1 MKKKDLVERLSYKFC
16 ELEKEDL
23 EFIVTSFFETLKEEL
38 KKGNRIEFR
47 DFGVLLVK
55 KSRGIIFKNPRN
67 NQRYYVKEKFRV
79 LFKVGKEFK
88 ERLNT
93 PFLGSLDLGTQ
104 SFRLCLGK
112 CNQGEVR
119 YLVKDRINVRL
130 GEGFGDKGIISKE
143 AMKRGLEALRSFKE
157 LLDRFD
163 VQRYRAVGTA
173 IFRMAKN
180 AEEFLKKAEEIGI
193 KIDVISPEE
202 EAELD
207 LLGIMAGL
215 EEAGLNCNKF
225 LCVDVGGG
233 STEFIAIKEGKKE
246 WVKSVNIG
254 AVVLKELFDF
264 RYPVNS
270 KVVNSVREYI
280 RDKLREIPC
289 EEFEE
294 IIITGGSASLLGS
307 LDLKLTKYVPEK
319 LHSHRVYRDRIEKL
333 VKRLS
338 SYDLERIQKIKGME
352 KGRED
357 IALPGLL
364 VYSCLI
370 DYFKKDSLVI
380 SEYGILEGTL
390 LSLIK
395 DYNLVKP

>member
-1 MKKKDLVERLSYKFC
+1 MKKKDLVEKLSYKFC

-23 EFIVTSFFETLKEEL
+23 EFIVTNFFETLKEEL

-47 DFGVLLVK
+47 DFGVFLVK
-55 KSRGIIFKNPRN
+55 KSKGIIFKNPRN
-67 NQRYYVKEKFRV
+67 NQKYYVKEKFRV

-93 PFLGSLDLGTQ
+93 PFLASLDLGTQ
-104 SFRLCLGK
+104 SFRVCLGK
-112 CNQGEVR
+112 CAQGEVR
-119 YLVKDRINVRL
+119 YLIKDRINVRL
-130 GEGFGDKGIISKE
+130 GEGFGGEGIISEE
-143 AMKRGLEALRSFKE
+143 AMQRGLEALKRFKE
-157 LLDRFD
+157 LFDRFD
-163 VQRYRAVGTA
+163 VQEYRAVGTA

-180 AEEFLKKAEEIGI
+180 AEEFLSKAEEIGF
-193 KIDVISPEE
+193 KIDVVSPEE

-215 EEAGLNCNKF
+215 EESGLMCNKF

-233 STEFIAIKEGKKE
+233 STEFIAIKDGKKE
-246 WVKSVNIG
+246 WVKSINIG

-264 RYPVNS
+264 RYPVNA
-270 KVVNSVREYI
+270 KVLNSVKDYI
-280 RDKLREIPC
+280 KDKLKEVPC

-307 LDLKLTKYVPEK
+307 LDLKLTKYIPEK
-319 LHSHRVYRDRIEKL
+319 LHSHRVYKERIEKL
-333 VKRLS
+333 IKRLG
-338 SYDLERIQKIKGME
+338 SYDIERIQKIKGME

-364 VYSCLI
+364 VYSCLTEH
-370 DYFKKDSLVI
+370 FNKDSLVI
-380 SEYGILEGTL
+380 SE
-390 LSLIK
+390 
-395 DYNLVKP
+395 